1 MVSIKIQISA
11 NEGSAAWDF
20 PMKDSELAD
29 KLKSIGSENKVPS
42 SGIIWPKGLGMLR
55 GLAVSM
61 DELNFLAKSLERLND
76 SEYSQFMAAASLE
89 KSPDLERLINLS
101 FNVSRYTVIRD
112 VSDWTGIG
120 KRHLLN
126 IKGSLSKTE
135 LETIDFTQVGRDL
148 LSSGRGIPTE
158 YGLLFENEEVPFQQV
173 YDGTTFPPYLY
184 KGNEV
189 AIIHMHYQGRTE
201 YLYLPEEDIAIEK
214 AMKRLGAPC
223 LSDCKMEVEIFF
235 CPDVCW
241 RDRLETNFEIAGLY
255 ETNYL
260 AEVLARSNI
269 DLHKL
274 LCVTDYADVV
284 CGDDIKKLAD
294 HLDDFIFIQ
303 GAETPADVGEYVTQH
318 EHGYEAGEYLRDF
331 LDYYKLGEY
340 IMQERE
346 GEFMYDSFVCME
358 DGCDVMEIL
367 HEKSNEIEFGG
378 M

>member
-29 KLKSIGSENKVPS
+29 KLKSIGSGNKVPS

-126 IKGSLSKTE
+126 IKGSLSKAE

-173 YDGTTFPPYLY
+173 YDGTVFPLMDR
-184 KGNEV
+184 ED
-189 AIIHMHYQGRTE
+189 AIAVVHMHYMEKTE
-201 YLYLPEEDIAIEK
+201 YLYLPEEDISINK
-214 AMKRLGAPC
+214 ALKRLEAPC
-223 LSDCKMEVEIFF
+223 RSDCTMEIELLSYEDEIWLDILQQVF
-235 CPDVCW
+235 DQ
-241 RDRLETNFEIAGLY
+241 AGL
-255 ETNYL
+255 EDANTL
-260 AEVLARSNI
+260 AGVLSRK
-269 DLHKL
+269 DLDAHSL
-274 LCVTDYADVV
+274 LYIADYAETLEADE
-284 CGDDIKKLAD
+284 IRKLAD
-294 HLDDFIFIQ
+294 HFHDFIIMD
-303 GAETPADVGEYVTQH
+303 GAETCADVGEYITQH
-318 EHGYEAGEYLRDF
+318 EPGYQI
-331 LDYYKLGEY
+331 GEY
-340 IMQERE
+340 IEDFVDFNKLGKYIVDERDGKFMGSCFICMKDNCDLEQIMWNAPE
-346 GEFMYDSFVCME
+346 G
-358 DGCDVMEIL
+358 
-367 HEKSNEIEFGG
+367 IEFGG